1 MITSSNAEKAFD
13 KIKTI
18 LKNKISQQTRC
29 KINFLNLINDII
41 LKLILNIIFRGEIFN
56 FLHYEWE
63 YGKDV
68 LLLIL
73 FNILI

>member
-56 FLHYEWE
+56 FLQ
-63 YGKDV
+63 
-68 LLLIL
+68 L
-73 FNILI
+73 

>member
-29 KINFLNLINDII
+29 KINFLNLVNDII

-56 FLHYEWE
+56 FLQ
-63 YGKDV
+63 
-68 LLLIL
+68 L
-73 FNILI
+73 

>member
-13 KIKTI
+13 KTI

-56 FLHYEWE
+56 FLQ
-63 YGKDV
+63 
-68 LLLIL
+68 L
-73 FNILI
+73 